1 MVTPSP
7 GGPDVTVMEVVGSEP
22 EAEMVCSLLRTAG
35 IQCFHRATNVGS
47 GAADGMP
54 VGGPRAILVREEDLT
69 TALEVV
75 QKVQS

>member
-1 MVTPSP
+1 MS
-7 GGPDVTVMEVVGSEP
+7 DVAVMEVVGSEP

-35 IQCFHRATNVGS
+35 IQCFHRATNAGS

-75 QKVQS
+75 QKLQS

>member
-1 MVTPSP
+1 MS
-7 GGPDVTVMEVVGSEP
+7 DVVVMEVVGSEP

-35 IQCFHRATNVGS
+35 IRCFHRSTDAGS

-75 QKVQS
+75 QRGQERA

>member
-1 MVTPSP
+1 VQMS
-7 GGPDVTVMEVVGSEP
+7 DVVVMEVVGSET

-35 IQCFHRATNVGS
+35 VQCFHRSTDAGS

-69 TALEVV
+69 AAL
-75 QKVQS
+75 KVMQGRQG